1 MLEDITKYIREHP
14 LEILVV
20 VLAILAIL
28 LSLRS
33 SRQIVLTLQ
42 EGVIL

>member
-20 VLAILAIL
+20 VLALLAIL
-28 LSLRS
+28 LSMRS
-33 SRQIVLTLQ
+33 TQKIVLTLQ
-42 EGVIL
+42 EVG